1 MLGMILPAG
10 VQSEECFGDPP
21 GGVLFP
27 EEEKVIAN
35 AVEARRRDYT
45 TVRTCARA
53 CLERLGYLPVPI
65 LPGVGGA
72 PRWPAGI
79 RGSMTH
85 CIGYAAA
92 AVGPAARI
100 STIGIDAEPDA
111 PLPDGVLGLIATS
124 VEQDRLAV
132 VGPEPGRASTSSAR
146 MVIQQESDDPNW
158 DRLLFSAKES
168 VYKAWFPLVGEW
180 LDPQETEIL
189 FHQHERTF
197 TALLCRGGLI
207 INDRPVRQ
215 IHGRWTREQGILATA
230 VVVTSM

>member
-1 MLGMILPAG
+1 MLGMILPVG
-10 VQSEECFGDPP
+10 VQSEEYFGDPP

-35 AVEARRRDYT
+35 AVAARRRDYT

-53 CLERLGYLPVPI
+53 CLERLGYPPVPI
-65 LPGVGGA
+65 LPGIGGA
-72 PRWPAGI
+72 PSWPAGVQ
-79 RGSMTH
+79 GSMTH
-85 CIGYAAA
+85 CVGYAAA
-92 AVGPAARI
+92 AVSRAARI
-100 STIGIDAEPDA
+100 SAIGIDAEPDA

-124 VEQDRLAV
+124 VEQNRLAV
-132 VGPEPGRASTSSAR
+132 MGPERGRASTSSAL
-146 MVIQQESDDPNW
+146 MVTQEESDNPNW

-189 FHQHERTF
+189 FHPHEHTF
-197 TALLCRGGLI
+197 SALLCRGGLI

-215 IHGRWTREQGILATA
+215 IHGRWTRERGILATA